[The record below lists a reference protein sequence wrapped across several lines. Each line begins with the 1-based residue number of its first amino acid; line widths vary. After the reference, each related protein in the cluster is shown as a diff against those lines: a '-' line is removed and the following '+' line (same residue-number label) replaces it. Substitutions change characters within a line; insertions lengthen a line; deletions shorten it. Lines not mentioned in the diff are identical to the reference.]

1 MEVMKMSWLTLQ
13 IGSLL
18 LNSANS
24 VLDKRLVRDHE
35 PNPVMYLASFAMV
48 GVPVVVVGLVVV
60 PWPSYGAAGI
70 GLLNG
75 LIFTVMV
82 LLYYR
87 AMGLEDVSRLDPV
100 LRLSNLLSLTF
111 LALFRNDQ
119 LSLAHYLA
127 AGLMTAGTIVFS
139 WKRSEKRGRTIL
151 YASRGIA
158 LMSLVALLSA
168 VSGVLDAHLNLTY
181 SPLVLLVWTK
191 TGNVLGMVVVLL
203 IRQQRKVF
211 RRTLTA
217 SSPRFR
223 LLIVGEQIGR
233 LVTGVLSDFAVQ
245 EAGSAAIV
253 SVVGGLRPF
262 LVMLLAAIFLRERF
276 GCQELPP
283 KLAGIGLITAGTI
296 LLLLG

>member
-1 MEVMKMSWLTLQ
+1 MSWLTLQ

-35 PNPVMYLASFAMV
+35 PNPVMYLASFAVV
-48 GVPVVVVGLVVV
+48 GVPVVAIGLVVV
-60 PWPSYGAAGI
+60 PWPGYQAAGI
-70 GLLNG
+70 GLFNG
-75 LIFTVMV
+75 LIFTMIV

-87 AMGLEDVSRLDPV
+87 AMGLEDVSRLIPV
-100 LRLSNLLSLTF
+100 LRLSNLLSLIF
-111 LALFRNDQ
+111 LALFQNDQ
-119 LSLAHYLA
+119 LSVVHYLA
-127 AGLMTAGTIVFS
+127 AGLMTAGTLALS
-139 WKRSEKRGRTIL
+139 WKHSETGQRARFYI
-151 YASRGIA
+151 SQGIA

-191 TGNVLGMVVVLL
+191 AGNVLGMAIVLL
-203 IRQQRKVF
+203 VRQQREVF
-211 RRTLTA
+211 HRTLTA

-223 LLIVGEQIGR
+223 LLVVGEQIGR
-233 LVTGVLSDFAVQ
+233 LVTGILSDFAVQ

-262 LVMLLAAIFLRERF
+262 LVMLLAVIFLRERF
-276 GCQELPP
+276 GRQELPP
-283 KLAGIGLITAGTI
+283 KLVGIGLITAGTS
-296 LLLLG
+296 LLLIG

>member
-1 MEVMKMSWLTLQ
+1 MSWLTLQ

-35 PNPVMYLASFAMV
+35 PNPVMYLASFAVV
-48 GVPVVVVGLVVV
+48 GIPIAVIGLVVV
-60 PWPSYGAAGI
+60 PWPGCKAAGI

-75 LIFTVMV
+75 LIFTAIV

-87 AMGLEDVSRLDPV
+87 AMGLEDVSRLIPV
-100 LRLSNLLSLTF
+100 LRLSSMMSLVF
-111 LALFRNDQ
+111 LALFQNDQ
-119 LSLAHYLA
+119 LSVAHYLA
-127 AGLMTAGTIVFS
+127 AGLMTAGAIALS
-139 WKRSEKRGRTIL
+139 WKQSKAGARTRCYI
-151 YASRGIA
+151 SHGII

-168 VSGVLDAHLNLTY
+168 VSSVLDSFLNLTY
-181 SPLVLLVWTK
+181 SPLVLLVWSK
-191 TGNVLGMVVVLL
+191 TGNVLGLAFVLL
-203 IRQQRKVF
+203 LRQRRKEF
-211 RRTLTA
+211 RYSLAA

-233 LVTGVLSDFAVQ
+233 LITEVLSNFAVQ

-262 LVMLLAAIFLRERF
+262 MVMLLAAIFLRERF
-276 GCQELPP
+276 DRQELPP
-283 KLAGIGLITAGTI
+283 KLAGIGLITVGTG

>member
-1 MEVMKMSWLTLQ
+1 MSWLTLQ

-35 PNPVMYLASFAMV
+35 PNPVMYLASFALV
-48 GVPVVVVGLVVV
+48 GMPVVAVGLVVV
-60 PWPSYGAAGI
+60 PWPGYEAAGI

-82 LLYYR
+82 LIYYR
-87 AMGLEDVSRLDPV
+87 AMGLEDVSRLVPV
-100 LRLSNLLSLTF
+100 LRLSSLLSLIF

-119 LSLAHYLA
+119 LYIVHYMA
-127 AGLMTAGTIVFS
+127 AGLMTAGTIALS
-139 WKRSEKRGRTIL
+139 WKRSETRGRARH
-151 YASRGIA
+151 YVSRGIA
-158 LMSLVALLSA
+158 LISLVALLSA
-168 VSGVLDAHLNLTY
+168 VSSVLDAHLNLTY

-191 TGNVLGMVVVLL
+191 AGNVLGMVVVLL
-203 IRQQRKVF
+203 IRQQREVF
-211 RRTLTA
+211 RRSLTT

-223 LLIVGEQIGR
+223 LLVVVEQVGR

-262 LVMLLAAIFLRERF
+262 LVMLLAVIFLQERF
-276 GCQELPP
+276 NRQEMLP
-283 KLAGIGLITAGTI
+283 KLLGIGLMIGGTC
-296 LLLLG
+296 LLVLAA